1 MVTFFSLIYLL
12 YRIYQYLNSVKITF
26 KTDKKKKKTTKLLLC
41 SWPQTNF
48 TDSQVN
54 YFNSAVME
62 VKFNI
67 SECLNYFNGSL
78 KKYRLFN
85 YI

>member
-26 KTDKKKKKTTKLLLC
+26 KTDKKKKKQLLLC

-54 YFNSAVME
+54 YFQLRCDGGQ
-62 VKFNI
+62 I
-67 SECLNYFNGSL
+67 QH
-78 KKYRLFN
+78 
-85 YI
+85 I

>member
-26 KTDKKKKKTTKLLLC
+26 KTDKKKKNNCYSVVGPKLISPILKLTT
-41 SWPQTNF
+41 S
-48 TDSQVN
+48 
-54 YFNSAVME
+54 NSAVMG
-62 VKFNI
+62 VKFNT

-85 YI
+85 YM